1 MQASLNHSSYARLA
15 ALLLCGGAL
24 LPVIS
29 GCHRSPSGDVV
40 ATVSGKEIQ
49 RSELERNYQE
59 SLQGAPQSTLQQ
71 EANIQRLN
79 VLQKMIQEEILEQ
92 QAAKLNLV
100 ASDEDVNARLTEIK
114 TPYTE
119 DQFNNMLKQRNMS
132 LDDLKRDIRRT
143 LTVNKLMN
151 KEIESKINITDQQIA
166 DFYAQHKADFNH
178 VEPEYHVAQIVVSA
192 EPTAQTNNLQNSKAT
207 NEADAKK
214 KIQAI
219 YNRLE
224 SGEDFA
230 TLAANFS
237 EDPNTASMGGD
248 MGFVAESKIKPDT
261 EVYDAI
267 SKLKPDQFTDVL
279 AQYEPGPAHKV
290 AYFAIYKLISRE
302 PAGQRLLNDPNVRQ
316 LIHQTLH
323 DAQKQLLQD
332 AYLETLQD
340 EARVRNFLAEQILKQ
355 GAQ

>member
-1 MQASLNHSSYARLA
+1 LQASLSYCARLRFA

-24 LPVIS
+24 VS
-29 GCHRSPSGDVV
+29 GFAGCHRSPSGDVV
-40 ATVSGKEIQ
+40 ATVNGKEIL
-49 RSELERNYQE
+49 RSELEKNYQA
-59 SLQGAPQSTLQQ
+59 SLQGGPQAPSPQ
-71 EANIQRLN
+71 EADIQRLN

-114 TPYTE
+114 APYTE
-119 DQFNNMLKQRNMS
+119 DQFNNMLKQRNMT
-132 LDDLKRDIRRT
+132 LDELKRQIRRD
-143 LTVNKLMN
+143 LTVNKVMN
-151 KEIESKINITDQQIA
+151 KEIESKINVTDAQIA
-166 DFYAQHKADFNH
+166 DFYAQHKADFNV
-178 VEPEYHVAQIVVSA
+178 VEPEFHIAQIVVSA
-192 EPTAQTNNLQNSKAT
+192 EPAQQANALQNSKA
-207 NEADAKK
+207 NGEEDARKK
-214 KIQAI
+214 VQAL

-230 TLAANFS
+230 TVAANFS
-237 EDPNTASMGGD
+237 DDQNTASMGGD
-248 MGFVAESKIKPDT
+248 MGFVPESKIKPDA

-279 AQYEPGPAHKV
+279 PQYEPGPAHKV
-290 AYFAIYKLISRE
+290 AYYAIYKLISRE
-302 PAGQRLLNDPNVRQ
+302 PAGQRVLSDPNVRQ
-316 LIHQTLH
+316 TIHQSLH

-355 GAQ
+355 GGQ